1 MQSKINLLASSALRG
16 LQMLFG
22 IVVLGL
28 SVTLAKDHYDHRNW
42 DDRYGISKAPFI
54 LSLAAAIGGLS
65 LVAAVFNLAIA
76 WMEFLKGYIEMIVDV
91 IIIVANVVG
100 GSVGNSKSITGKD

>member
-28 SVTLAKDHYDHRNW
+28 SVTLVKDHYDHRNW

-65 LVAAVFNLAIA
+65 LVAAVFNLTIA

-100 GSVGNSKSITGKD
+100 GSVGNSESITGKD

>member
-28 SVTLAKDHYDHRNW
+28 SVTLVKDHYDHRNW

-65 LVAAVFNLAIA
+65 LVAAVFNLTIA
-76 WMEFLKGYIEMIVDV
+76 WMEFLNRSLGRID
-91 IIIVANVVG
+91 
-100 GSVGNSKSITGKD
+100 